1 MALGER
7 RAKAVERLLVVN
19 GAGNSQVESISFGEE
34 KPAVV
39 GHSADAWGKNRRVE
53 LIYQSK

>member
-7 RAKAVERLLVVN
+7 RARAVERLLVVN
-19 GAGNSQVESISFGEE
+19 GAGDAQVESISFGEE
-34 KPAVV
+34 KPAVL
-39 GHSADAWGKNRRVE
+39 GHSPDAWSKNRRVE